1 MNPSEDAKSQDEYD
15 SKLDEPFSEPFN
27 AEIEEI
33 NEDVDI
39 LIKSDAIGNTLYSK
53 SWLLKFFLNLANSR
67 RVEEL
72 DRNFEKGKQKDNQ
85 GKDEAD
91 TSNPESILSN
101 FDSLVAMSAEE
112 SVAEYLVDPIK
123 SCFKLVSR

>member
-1 MNPSEDAKSQDEYD
+1 MNPSEDTKSQDEYD

-53 SWLLKFFLNLANSR
+53 SWLLKFFLN
-67 RVEEL
+67 
-72 DRNFEKGKQKDNQ
+72 FEMLIN
-85 GKDEAD
+85 A
-91 TSNPESILSN
+91 
-101 FDSLVAMSAEE
+101 
-112 SVAEYLVDPIK
+112 
-123 SCFKLVSR
+123 